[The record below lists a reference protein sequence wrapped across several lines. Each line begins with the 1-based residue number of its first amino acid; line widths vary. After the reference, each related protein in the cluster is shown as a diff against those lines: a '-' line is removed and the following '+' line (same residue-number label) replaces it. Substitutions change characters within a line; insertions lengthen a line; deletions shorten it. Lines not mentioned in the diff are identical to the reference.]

1 MAELNPARRIEYLQV
16 GGLILICGA
25 VIAAALSAALNR
37 GPSSTASIDLFVFL
51 LAPSLPAVGAIAA
64 WVVGQRHRAAVLL
77 VLTAVLSGLAPVWL
91 VVIAVI
97 EAFGVAPNGQ
107 SCLAG
112 GDCGSKNGFNHALL
126 LFAVSAVFA
135 ALLSAALLKG
145 WGSRVKPTSRS
156 GETLPESDLT
166 YWPGSTDPD
175 TDGIAGELELDT
187 PHAADSLAGDLQG
200 IRESDP
206 SSAEKEAEIKALR
219 ESLHS
224 GERDPREGFDSDT
237 PGDLGVRS

>member
-1 MAELNPARRIEYLQV
+1 MQ
-16 GGLILICGA
+16 
-25 VIAAALSAALNR
+25 LS
-37 GPSSTASIDLFVFL
+37 
-51 LAPSLPAVGAIAA
+51 
-64 WVVGQRHRAAVLL
+64 
-77 VLTAVLSGLAPVWL
+77 
-91 VVIAVI
+91 
-97 EAFGVAPNGQ
+97 
-107 SCLAG
+107 
-112 GDCGSKNGFNHALL
+112 
-126 LFAVSAVFA
+126 
-135 ALLSAALLKG
+135 LKG
-145 WGSRVKPTSRS
+145 GGAESNRRVEAAK
-156 GETLPESDLT
+156 LCPESDLT

-200 IRESDP
+200 IREGHP